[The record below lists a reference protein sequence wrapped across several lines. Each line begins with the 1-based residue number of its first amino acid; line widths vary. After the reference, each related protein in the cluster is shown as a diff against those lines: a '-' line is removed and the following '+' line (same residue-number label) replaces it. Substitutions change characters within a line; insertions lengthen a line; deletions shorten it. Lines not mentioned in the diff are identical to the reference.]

1 MNSKNKKRL
10 VILFSIVTILIII
23 IFAIR
28 QPILNYVIE
37 KAKVKVKQK
46 FNATL
51 VVGNAEFNGIRE
63 LCIDDVA
70 LIPSN
75 GDTLF
80 TLKHLSAK
88 IRLSKLLV
96 GKVTTRSLVAQGIS
110 ITLVKKD
117 SIDNYSVFLKSDS
130 KKEDQSAK
138 DNSIG
143 LNERFASVYEK
154 INDLFNEEITL
165 ENFHLSYQKNDVV
178 ESLDLP
184 LLNFDGEKFNSS
196 LVMNSKEGKSDWQIV
211 GTANASEGEYD
222 FSMVRK
228 SSNVVALPFVDLY
241 DGFKFCFDKANI
253 QLKADISEDNVPFSV
268 IFSMDNFLVNH
279 WRISPENVIIPAM
292 AAQFNLNFSEDSVYT
307 ASPTFF
313 SVNKLLVNFQTAYA
327 RGKKGYLTLNA
338 GFDAPQAQSLFDALP
353 IGMFSTFVGFKANG
367 GLTYSLRFH
376 LPFENP
382 DSLDF
387 DSKLTPSKFSVT
399 SWGNG
404 GFTKM
409 NTSFSF
415 TAMDG
420 SRQVRSFL
428 VGPENPSFVP
438 LAGISPYLQNCV
450 LTSEDPSFFNHGGFV
465 EEAFKQSIATN
476 FKKGRFVRGGSTI
489 SMQLV
494 KNVFLSRNKTIAR
507 KLEEVLIVWLIER
520 NRLVSK
526 ERMFE
531 VYLNIIEWGPNVYG
545 IGEASNYYFEKPA
558 SALNLQESCF
568 LSSIIPHPKYYKS
581 AFDSSGTFSNSMK
594 NYYKMITNR
603 LVTRQKITAAEVD
616 TNFLSMHL
624 SQACKNY
631 LMPPDTLVIDS
642 LEVVEPLEIVE

>member
-10 VILFSIVTILIII
+10 VILFSIIALLIIAL
-23 IFAIR
+23 FLIR
-28 QPILNYVIE
+28 QPILDYVIE
-37 KAKVKVKQK
+37 KAKSKVKQK

-51 VVGNAEFNGIRE
+51 VVGNASFNGIRE
-63 LCIDDVA
+63 ICIDDVA

-88 IRLSKLLV
+88 IRISKLFV
-96 GKVTTRSLVAQGIS
+96 GKVTTRSLIAQGVS
-110 ITLVKKD
+110 ITLIKKD
-117 SIDNYSVFLKSDS
+117 SIDNYSSFLKSDS
-130 KKEDQSAK
+130 KKDDQVSN
-138 DNSIG
+138 NSIG
-143 LNERFASVYEK
+143 LNERFAAIYEK
-154 INDLFNEEITL
+154 INDVFDEEITL
-165 ENFHLSYQKNDVV
+165 EDFHLSYQKNEVL

-184 LLNFDGEKFNSS
+184 LLNFDGQKFNSS
-196 LVMNSKEGKSDWQIV
+196 LVMNSKEGKSDWLIV

-222 FSMVRK
+222 FSMERK
-228 SSNVVALPFVDLY
+228 SSNAYALPFVDLY

-253 QLKADISEDNVPFSV
+253 RLKADISEDDVPFSL

-279 WRISPENVIIPAM
+279 WRISPENVIIPEM
-292 AAQFNLNFSEDSVYT
+292 AAQFNMNFSDDSIYT

-313 SVNKLLVNFQTAYA
+313 SINKLLVNFQMAYA
-327 RGKKGYLTLNA
+327 RGKQGYITLNA
-338 GFDAPQAQSLFDALP
+338 GFDTPEAQALFDALP
-353 IGMFSTFVGFKANG
+353 QGMFSSFVGFKANG
-367 GLTYSLRFH
+367 GLNYALRFH

-382 DSLDF
+382 DALDF
-387 DSKLTPSKFSVT
+387 DSKLTPSKFSVS

-404 GFTKM
+404 GFTKL
-409 NTSFSF
+409 NSSFSF

-420 SRQVRSFL
+420 SRSVRSFL

-438 LAGISPYLQNCV
+438 LPNISPYLQNCV

-465 EEAFKQSIATN
+465 DESFKQSIATN
-476 FKKGRFVRGGSTI
+476 YKKGRFVRGGSTI

-507 KLEEVLIVWLIER
+507 KLEEVIIVWLIER

-531 VYLNIIEWGPNVYG
+531 VYLNVIEWGPNIYG
-545 IGEASNYYFEKPA
+545 IGEASNYYFEKSP
-558 SALNLQESCF
+558 SALTLQESCF

-594 NYYKMITNR
+594 NYYRMITNR
-603 LVTRQKITAAEVD
+603 LVTREKITETEVD
-616 TNFLSMHL
+616 TNFAPLHL
-624 SQACKNY
+624 SRACLNY
-631 LMPPDTLVIDS
+631 LMPPDTTAVDS
-642 LEVVEPLEIVE
+642 LEVITPLEIIE

>member
-23 IFAIR
+23 VFAIR

-51 VVGNAEFNGIRE
+51 VVGNAEFKGIRE

-96 GKVTTRSLVAQGIS
+96 GKVTTRSLVAQGVS

-130 KKEDQSAK
+130 KKEDQSVK

-165 ENFHLSYQKNDVV
+165 ENFHLSYQKSDVV

-253 QLKADISEDNVPFSV
+253 QLKADISENNVPFSV

-279 WRISPENVIIPAM
+279 WRISPENVVIPAM

-313 SVNKLLVNFQTAYA
+313 SVNKLLVNFQTTYA

-353 IGMFSTFVGFKANG
+353 SGMFSSFVGFKANG
-367 GLTYSLRFH
+367 GLAYSLRFH
-376 LPFENP
+376 LPFDKP
-382 DSLDF
+382 DLLDF

-420 SRQVRSFL
+420 SRPVRSFL
-428 VGPENPSFVP
+428 VGPENTSFVP
-438 LAGISPYLQNCV
+438 LAGVSPYLQNCV

-581 AFDSSGTFSNSMK
+581 AFDSTGAFSNSMK
-594 NYYKMITNR
+594 NYYKMIANR
-603 LVTRQKITAAEVD
+603 LVTREKITAAEVD
-616 TNFLSMHL
+616 TNFLPMHF

-642 LEVVEPLEIVE
+642 LEVIEPLEIVE

>member
-10 VILFSIVTILIII
+10 VILFSIIALLFIAL
-23 IFAIR
+23 FLIR

-37 KAKVKVKQK
+37 KAKTKVKQK

-51 VVGNAEFNGIRE
+51 VVGAASFNGIQE
-63 LCIDDVA
+63 ICIDDVA

-80 TLKHLSAK
+80 TLKHLSAQ
-88 IRLSKLLV
+88 IRISKLFV
-96 GKVTTRSLVAQGIS
+96 GKVTTRSLIAQGVS

-117 SIDNYSVFLKSDS
+117 SLDNYSSFLKSDS
-130 KKEDQSAK
+130 KKENQESN
-138 DNSIG
+138 NSIG
-143 LNERFASVYEK
+143 LNQRFASVYEK
-154 INDLFNEEITL
+154 INDVFNEEITL
-165 ENFHLSYQKNDVV
+165 ENFHLSYQKNDVS

-196 LVMNSKEGKSDWQIV
+196 LVMSSKEGKSEWQIV

-228 SSNVVALPFVDLY
+228 SANACALPFVDLY

-253 QLKADISEDNVPFSV
+253 RLKADISEDDVPFSV

-279 WRISPENVIIPAM
+279 WRISPENVVVPAI
-292 AAQFNLNFSEDSVYT
+292 AAQFNLNFSEDSIYT

-313 SVNKLLVNFQTAYA
+313 SLNKLLVNFQSTYA
-327 RGKKGYLTLNA
+327 RGKKGYITLNA
-338 GFDAPQAQSLFDALP
+338 GFDAPQAQALFDALP
-353 IGMFSTFVGFKANG
+353 QGMFSNFVGFKADG
-367 GLTYSLRFH
+367 GLNYALRFH
-376 LPFENP
+376 LPFDNP
-382 DSLDF
+382 DLLDF
-387 DSKLTPSKFSVT
+387 DSKLSPTKFTVSN
-399 SWGNG
+399 WGNG
-404 GFTKM
+404 GITKL
-409 NTSFSF
+409 NSSFSF
-415 TAMDG
+415 AAMDG
-420 SRQVRSFL
+420 SRLVRSFL

-438 LAGISPYLQNCV
+438 LPNISPYLQNCV

-465 EEAFKQSIATN
+465 EESFKQSIATN
-476 FKKGRFVRGGSTI
+476 FRKGRFVRGGSTI

-494 KNVFLSRNKTIAR
+494 KNVFLSRNKTISR

-526 ERMFE
+526 DRMFE
-531 VYLNIIEWGPNVYG
+531 VYLNVIEWGPNVYG
-545 IGEASNYYFEKPA
+545 IGEAANYYFEKSPA
-558 SALNLQESCF
+558 ALNLQESCF

-594 NYYKMITNR
+594 NYYKIITNR
-603 LVTRQKITAAEVD
+603 LVIREKITAAEVD
-616 TNFLSMHL
+616 TNFLPLHL
-624 SQACKNY
+624 SPVCLNY
-631 LMPPDTLVIDS
+631 LMPPDTLAVDSIEVIT
-642 LEVVEPLEIVE
+642 PLEIIE

>member
-23 IFAIR
+23 VLAIR

-96 GKVTTRSLVAQGIS
+96 GKVTTRSLVAQGVS
-110 ITLVKKD
+110 ITLIKKD

-279 WRISPENVIIPAM
+279 WRISPENVIIPEM

-313 SVNKLLVNFQTAYA
+313 SVNKLLVNFHTTYA

-353 IGMFSTFVGFKANG
+353 AGMFSSFVGFKANG
-367 GLTYSLRFH
+367 GLAYSLRFH
-376 LPFENP
+376 LPFDKP
-382 DSLDF
+382 DLLDF

-420 SRQVRSFL
+420 SRPVRSFL

-438 LAGISPYLQNCV
+438 LAGVSPYLQNCV

-581 AFDSSGTFSNSMK
+581 AFDSTGAFSNSMK
-594 NYYKMITNR
+594 NYYKMIANR
-603 LVTRQKITAAEVD
+603 LVTREKITAAEVD
-616 TNFLSMHL
+616 TNFLPMNL

-642 LEVVEPLEIVE
+642 LEVIEPLEIVE

>member
-10 VILFSIVTILIII
+10 VILFSIIALLFIAL
-23 IFAIR
+23 FLIR

-37 KAKVKVKQK
+37 KAKTKVRQK

-51 VVGNAEFNGIRE
+51 VVGAASFNGIQE
-63 LCIDDVA
+63 ICIDDVA

-75 GDTLF
+75 GDTIF
-80 TLKHLSAK
+80 TLKHLSAQ
-88 IRLSKLLV
+88 IRISKLFV
-96 GKVTTRSLVAQGIS
+96 GKVTTRSLIAQGVS

-117 SIDNYSVFLKSDS
+117 SLDNYSSFLKSDS
-130 KKEDQSAK
+130 KKENQESS
-138 DNSIG
+138 NSIG
-143 LNERFASVYEK
+143 LNQRFASVYEK
-154 INDLFNEEITL
+154 INDVFNEEITL
-165 ENFHLSYQKNDVV
+165 ENFHLSYQKNDVS

-196 LVMNSKEGKSDWQIV
+196 LVMSSKEGKSEWQIV

-228 SSNVVALPFVDLY
+228 SANACALPFVDLY

-253 QLKADISEDNVPFSV
+253 RLKADISEDDVPFSV

-279 WRISPENVIIPAM
+279 WRISPENVVVPAI
-292 AAQFNLNFSEDSVYT
+292 AAQFNLNFSEDSIYT

-313 SVNKLLVNFQTAYA
+313 SLNKLLVNFQSTYA
-327 RGKKGYLTLNA
+327 RGKKGYITLNA
-338 GFDAPQAQSLFDALP
+338 GFDAPQAQALFDALP
-353 IGMFSTFVGFKANG
+353 QGMFSNFVGFKADG
-367 GLTYSLRFH
+367 GLNYALRFH
-376 LPFENP
+376 LPFDNP
-382 DSLDF
+382 DLLDF
-387 DSKLTPSKFSVT
+387 DSKLSPTKFTVSN
-399 SWGNG
+399 WGNG
-404 GFTKM
+404 GITKL
-409 NTSFSF
+409 NSSFSF
-415 TAMDG
+415 AAMDG
-420 SRQVRSFL
+420 SRLVRSFL

-438 LAGISPYLQNCV
+438 LPNISPYLQNCV

-465 EEAFKQSIATN
+465 EESFKQSIATN

-494 KNVFLSRNKTIAR
+494 KNVFLSRNKTISR

-526 ERMFE
+526 DRIFE
-531 VYLNIIEWGPNVYG
+531 VYLNVIEWGPNVYG
-545 IGEASNYYFEKPA
+545 IGEAANYYFEKSPA
-558 SALNLQESCF
+558 ALNLQESCF

-581 AFDSSGTFSNSMK
+581 AFDSSRTFSNSMK

-603 LVTRQKITAAEVD
+603 LVIREKITAAEVD
-616 TNFLSMHL
+616 TNFLPLHL
-624 SQACKNY
+624 SPVCLNY
-631 LMPPDTLVIDS
+631 LMPPDTIAVDSIEVIT
-642 LEVVEPLEIVE
+642 PLEIIE

>member
-1 MNSKNKKRL
+1 MKSKNKKRL
-10 VILFSIVTILIII
+10 VILFSIIALLVIAVFL
-23 IFAIR
+23 IR
-28 QPILNYVIE
+28 QPILDYVVE
-37 KAKVKVKQK
+37 KAKSKVKQK

-51 VVGNAEFNGIRE
+51 VVGNASFKGLRE
-63 LCIDDVA
+63 ICVDNVA

-80 TLKHLSAK
+80 TLRHLSAK
-88 IRLSKLLV
+88 IRISKLFV
-96 GKVTTRSLVAQGIS
+96 GKITTRSLVAQGVS
-110 ITLVKKD
+110 ITLIKKD
-117 SIDNYSVFLKSDS
+117 SLDNYSSFLKSDS
-130 KKEDQSAK
+130 KKDDQTT
-138 DNSIG
+138 NNTIG
-143 LNERFASVYEK
+143 LNERFSAVYEK
-154 INDLFNEEITL
+154 INDVFNEEITL
-165 ENFHLSYQKNDVV
+165 ENFRLSYQKNDII

-184 LLNFDGEKFNSS
+184 LLNFDGEKFNST
-196 LVMNSKEGKSDWQIV
+196 LVMSSKEGISDWQIA

-228 SSNVVALPFVDLY
+228 SSNAYALPFVDLY

-253 QLKADISEDNVPFSV
+253 RLKADISEDDVPFSM

-292 AAQFNLNFSEDSVYT
+292 AAQFNLNFAEDSIYT

-313 SVNKLLVNFQTAYA
+313 SVNKLLVNFQTSYA

-338 GFDAPQAQSLFDALP
+338 GFDAPKAQALFDALP
-353 IGMFSTFVGFKANG
+353 SGMFSSFVGFKANG
-367 GLTYSLRFH
+367 GLNYTLRFH
-376 LPFENP
+376 LPFDNP
-382 DSLDF
+382 DLLDF
-387 DSKLTPSKFSVT
+387 DSKLTPSKFSV
-399 SWGNG
+399 SNWGNG
-404 GFTKM
+404 GFTKL
-409 NTSFSF
+409 NSSFSF

-420 SRQVRSFL
+420 SRPVRSFL
-428 VGPENPSFVP
+428 VGPENPGFVP
-438 LAGISPYLQNCV
+438 LASISPYLQNCV

-545 IGEASNYYFEKPA
+545 IGEASNYYFEKAPA
-558 SALNLQESCF
+558 ALNLQESCF

-581 AFDSSGTFSNSMK
+581 AFDSTGAFSNSMR
-594 NYYKMITNR
+594 NYYKMIANR
-603 LVTRQKITAAEVD
+603 LVTREKITAAEVD
-616 TNFLSMHL
+616 TNFAPLHL
-624 SQACKNY
+624 SPACLNY
-631 LMPPDTLVIDS
+631 LMPADTTAIDS
-642 LEVVEPLEIVE
+642 LEVITPLEIME

>member
-10 VILFSIVTILIII
+10 VILFSFIAILIIAL
-23 IFAIR
+23 FLIR

-37 KAKVKVKQK
+37 KAKSKVKQK

-51 VVGNAEFNGIRE
+51 VVGDASFNGIRE
-63 LCIDDVA
+63 ICIDDVA

-88 IRLSKLLV
+88 IRISKLFV
-96 GKVTTRSLVAQGIS
+96 GKVTTRSLIVQGVS

-117 SIDNYSVFLKSDS
+117 SLDNYSSFLKSDG
-130 KKEDQSAK
+130 KKEDQAS
-138 DNSIG
+138 NNTIG
-143 LNERFASVYEK
+143 LNERFAAIYEK
-154 INDLFNEEITL
+154 INDVFNEEITL
-165 ENFHLSYQKNDVV
+165 ENFHLSFQKNDVV
-178 ESLDLP
+178 ESMDLP

-196 LVMNSKEGKSDWQIV
+196 LVMSSKEGKSDWQIV
-211 GTANASEGEYD
+211 GTANASDGEYD

-228 SSNVVALPFVDLY
+228 SPNAYALPFVDLY

-253 QLKADISEDNVPFSV
+253 RLKADISEDNVPFSL

-292 AAQFNLNFSEDSVYT
+292 AAQFNLNFSDDSVYT

-313 SVNKLLVNFQTAYA
+313 SVNKLLVNLQTTYA
-327 RGKKGYLTLNA
+327 RGKKGYITLNA
-338 GFDAPQAQSLFDALP
+338 GFDAPQAQALFDALP
-353 IGMFSTFVGFKANG
+353 NGMFSSFVGFKANG
-367 GLTYSLRFH
+367 GLNYALRFH
-376 LPFENP
+376 LPFDNP
-382 DSLDF
+382 DLLDF
-387 DSKLTPSKFSVT
+387 DSKLTPTKFAVT

-404 GFTKM
+404 GFTKL
-409 NTSFSF
+409 NSSFSF

-420 SRQVRSFL
+420 SRFVRSFL
-428 VGPENPSFVP
+428 VGPENPSFTSLP
-438 LAGISPYLQNCV
+438 SISPYLQNCV

-545 IGEASNYYFEKPA
+545 IGEASNYYFEKSPA
-558 SALNLQESCF
+558 TLTLQESCF

-581 AFDSSGTFSNSMK
+581 AFDSTGTFSKSMK
-594 NYYKMITNR
+594 GYYKMITNR
-603 LVTRQKITAAEVD
+603 LVTREKISAAEVD
-616 TNFLSMHL
+616 TNFVPLHL
-624 SQACKNY
+624 SPACLNY
-631 LMPPDTLVIDS
+631 LMPPDTSVVDS
-642 LEVVEPLEIVE
+642 LEVITPLEIME

>member
-10 VILFSIVTILIII
+10 VILFSIIAFLIIAV
-23 IFAIR
+23 FLIR
-28 QPILNYVIE
+28 QPILDYVIG
-37 KAKVKVKQK
+37 KAKSKVKQK

-51 VVGNAEFNGIRE
+51 VVGNASFNGIRE
-63 LCIDDVA
+63 ICIDDVA

-88 IRLSKLLV
+88 IRISKLFV
-96 GKVTTRSLVAQGIS
+96 GKVTTRSLIAQGVS

-117 SIDNYSVFLKSDS
+117 SIDNYSSFLKSDS
-130 KKEDQSAK
+130 KKDDQTAN
-138 DNSIG
+138 NSIG
-143 LNERFASVYEK
+143 LNERFAAIYEK
-154 INDLFNEEITL
+154 INDVFNEEITL
-165 ENFHLSYQKNDVV
+165 EDFHLSYQKDDVI

-196 LVMNSKEGKSDWQIV
+196 LVMSSKEGKSDWLIV
-211 GTANASEGEYD
+211 GTADASEGEYD
-222 FSMVRK
+222 FSMERK
-228 SSNVVALPFVDLY
+228 SSNAYALPFVDLF

-253 QLKADISEDNVPFSV
+253 RLKADISEDDIPFSL

-292 AAQFNLNFSEDSVYT
+292 AAQFNLNFSDDSIYT

-327 RGKKGYLTLNA
+327 RGKQGYITLNA
-338 GFDAPQAQSLFDALP
+338 GFDTPEAQALFDALP
-353 IGMFSTFVGFKANG
+353 KGMFSSFVGFKANG
-367 GLTYSLRFH
+367 GLNYALRFH

-382 DSLDF
+382 DALDF
-387 DSKLTPSKFSVT
+387 DSKLTPSKFSVS

-404 GFTKM
+404 GFTKL
-409 NTSFSF
+409 NSSFSF

-420 SRQVRSFL
+420 SRPVRSFL

-438 LAGISPYLQNCV
+438 LSNISQYLQNCV

-465 EEAFKQSIATN
+465 DESFKQSIATN
-476 FKKGRFVRGGSTI
+476 YKKGRFVRGGSTI

-531 VYLNIIEWGPNVYG
+531 VYLNVIEWGPNVYG
-545 IGEASNYYFEKPA
+545 IGEASNYYFEKSPA
-558 SALNLQESCF
+558 ALSLQESCF

-594 NYYKMITNR
+594 NYYRMITNR
-603 LVTRQKITAAEVD
+603 LVTREKITATEVD
-616 TNFLSMHL
+616 TNFVPLNLSPTCL
-624 SQACKNY
+624 KY
-631 LMPPDTLVIDS
+631 LMPLDTTAVDS
-642 LEVVEPLEIVE
+642 LEVITPLEIIE